1 MLYDFSEVKSFENK
15 IPAIYSYCYSKLRS
29 EDQETEQ
36 IFIGLLIEMV
46 LCALQSSRLTKAL
59 NHCNFILILGGRL

>member
-1 MLYDFSEVKSFENK
+1 MILVKLK
-15 IPAIYSYCYSKLRS
+15 VLKTKYLQYTVTAIVNKLRS